1 MEYQDFEKR
10 TIMKKEI
17 QLTLLLFIVFYSS
30 CFSQSHG
37 VTRLKTMLGHTEPIN
52 CLSYSPNGKYL
63 ASGSAAQSILSDS
76 GKFEIIIWNTLDS
89 KIITHLIGHQSPIL
103 SVSFD
108 NSGKHLVSCD
118 SKGDIRIWSV
128 DSMKL
133 VKFIFGS
140 GWISSVCFTPD
151 GKFIIGEF
159 TFEKKVNIWD
169 SESGELIA
177 TLPVNIQIGCMDI
190 SKDGSK
196 IALSCYHKIQIWS
209 LISKRE
215 LVSIEDNSINGYDIQ
230 YSNDGMKLAVGLGN
244 GQIKI
249 FDSERLSLL
258 STLKGH
264 FKPVLSISFSAD
276 DKYMVS
282 GSSDQVITIWNLQT
296 KKIIASLLNEHM
308 GSVNAVTFSNSNYL
322 FATAGR
328 DKQVK
333 IWKIH

>member
-1 MEYQDFEKR
+1 MEYHDFEKR
-10 TIMKKEI
+10 TLMKKKI
-17 QLTLLLFIVFYSS
+17 QSTLLLSMLFYSS

-37 VTRLKTMLGHTEPIN
+37 VTLSKSLLGHTEPIN

-63 ASGSAAQSILSDS
+63 ASGSAAESVLSDS
-76 GKFEIIIWNTLDS
+76 GKFEIIIWNTIDG
-89 KIITHLIGHQSPIL
+89 KIITHLKGHQSPIL

-108 NSGKHLVSCD
+108 NTGKLIASSD
-118 SKGDIRIWSV
+118 TEGEIRIWSV

-133 VKFIFGS
+133 VKFVVGTS
-140 GWISSVCFTPD
+140 WISSVCFTPD
-151 GKFIIGEF
+151 GKYIIGEY
-159 TFEKKVNIWD
+159 TFEKKVDIWD

-177 TLPVNIQIGCMDI
+177 TLPVDIQIGCMDI

-196 IALSCYHKIQIWS
+196 IALSCYHKVQIWS

-215 LVSIEDNSINGYDIQ
+215 LVSIDDNSVNGYDIK

-249 FDSERLSLL
+249 FDSDRLSLL
-258 STLKGH
+258 STLHGH
-264 FKPVLSISFSAD
+264 FKPVLSVSFSPD
-276 DKYMVS
+276 DKHLLS
-282 GSSDQVITIWNLQT
+282 GSSDQTINIWNLQT
-296 KKIIASLLNEHM
+296 KKLIVSLVNEHM
-308 GSVNAVTFSNSNYL
+308 GSVDAVTFSNSNHS

-333 IWKIH
+333 IWKIK